1 MPRIQSLKQ
10 LANLK
15 NFGKFF
21 NAKTITDN
29 VCKTLAKEGGKII
42 REAYGSKNWKNR
54 SYNLYNSFVSAVIV
68 DGKIRSIDYL
78 GPEHAPSDTNNSKPG
93 SSEWLSDTLR
103 GYGKVDIERGRKEAN
118 NFVVS
123 YASQHP
129 KGIIL
134 VIAATMFY
142 AGILESNGYRV
153 ISHVNANL
161 KDLVGDGLYL
171 KDFKVGNM
179 FGDFKS
185 GSDAQLK
192 IGKEHITI
200 RGEEIWEGRA
210 GRSTTFWTKG

>member
-1 MPRIQSLKQ
+1 MPKIKTLKQ
-10 LANLK
+10 LADLK
-15 NFGKFF
+15 DFSKTF
-21 NAKTITDN
+21 NTKTITDEI
-29 VCKTLAKEGGKII
+29 CKSLAKEGGRII
-42 REAYGSKNWKNR
+42 REAYETRNWKDR

-68 DGKIRSIDYL
+68 NGKIRAIDYL

-93 SSEWLSDTLR
+93 SNAWLSDTLR
-103 GYGKVDIERGRKEAN
+103 RYGKVDIERGRKEAN

-123 YASQHP
+123 YAAQHR

-153 ISHVNANL
+153 ISHVNAKL
-161 KDLVGDGLYL
+161 GDITADGMVL
-171 KDFKVGNM
+171 KDFKIGNM

-185 GSDAQLK
+185 GSDAQVK